1 MNNSTQ
7 YSKKVRSKIHNL
19 VSNYLRS
26 DEIVVGLENRRY
38 INYIKSVINSTIETN
53 WLETLSENT
62 QITDL
67 GVMDKFLSW
76 LQEEF
81 LSINF
86 NTIIKDY
93 EEFRISNGIKPQST
107 GANTIILVFKIG
119 LSTGIHDK
127 KTFIY
132 INNLILSTKLSKNE
146 ERNPGTLTQFFS
158 QISWLKDHIDEKD
171 WYKLESP
178 KRLTSS
184 FSITISTML
193 EMVLDYK
200 FEAMKRRNEI
210 LSIMKTNK
218 TRKIKRNKRTKRNKK
233 NEKIAE
239 KRQRYT
245 HYSRDILNLLYKKDT
260 KDPKDY
266 VFNAILLMDTTLPEF
281 QSYAVE
287 LLANNSFLPTKPSIE
302 GSSSNKQ
309 MFTKPI
315 LLDFENPVLIG
326 KFEQTLFTWLCAY
339 LTVQSTDIHHLNKK
353 NFITKKH
360 NLTGSIKFIQCVYY
374 KSRSGCIQ
382 QTRIIRSSSI
392 MGKSLLKYLDYFS
405 DTEPLVSESTPVKIP
420 LSFRDDNLIPSFIYK
435 ILSCQ
440 ITSKI
445 ILSELEANK
454 TSKIFINSYLSMS
467 NNYITSFNSWRNY
480 AKKNQTNSSYE
491 HYLLSS
497 KKPIPQRL
505 FSLSDIKTSS
515 IHAKSDIYRD
525 SDLINYNS
533 HTSATEKV
541 SYLTNSN
548 KDWINQNGRITRMVI
563 SDLILEEFNINYNKI
578 NSLTLDLY
586 SKTQLK
592 NKSKSYKPNS
602 VAVTGEYSEPSSL
615 SDFDNIVI
623 IDSIETVI
631 SFLHYID
638 CSKKYKEIL
647 ILENINFYE
656 STVAPYC
663 EWMSICLINL
673 SPTNV
678 KNGQLKYTKIKE
690 HLPNIFEGNLL

>member
-7 YSKKVRSKIHNL
+7 YSKKVRTKIQSI
-19 VSNYLRS
+19 VTNYLRN
-26 DEIVVGLENRRY
+26 DEVVVGLENRRY
-38 INYIKSVINSTIETN
+38 INYIKSVINSAIETN
-53 WLETLSENT
+53 WLETLSETT
-62 QITDL
+62 QMTEL
-67 GVMDKFLSW
+67 GAMDRFLSW
-76 LQEEF
+76 LQEEL

-93 EEFRISNGIKPQST
+93 EKFRISDGIKPQST
-107 GANTIILVFKIG
+107 GANNIILIFKVG

-127 KTFIY
+127 ETFIY
-132 INNLILSTKLSKNE
+132 INNLTVKTKLSKNE
-146 ERNPGTLTQFFS
+146 ERKPGTLTQFFS

-193 EMVLDYK
+193 VMVLDYK
-200 FEAMKRRNEI
+200 FEAMKRRSEI
-210 LSIMKTNK
+210 LSIMEANK
-218 TRKIKRNKRTKRNKK
+218 TRKIKRNKRNKK

-239 KRQRYT
+239 NRQRYT

-266 VFNAILLMDTTLPEF
+266 IFNAILLMDTTLPEF

-287 LLANNSFLPTKPSIE
+287 LLANNSFLATRPSIE

-315 LLDFENPVLIG
+315 LLDFENPLIIG

-339 LTVQSTDIHHLNKK
+339 LTVQPTDINNLRKK
-353 NFITKKH
+353 NFITKK
-360 NLTGSIKFIQCVYY
+360 NNRTGSIKFIQCVYY

-392 MGKSLLKYLDYFS
+392 IGKSLIKYLGCFS

-435 ILSCQ
+435 VLSSH
-440 ITSKI
+440 ITSKP

-454 TSKIFINSYLSMS
+454 TSKIFINAYLSMA

-480 AKKNQTNSSYE
+480 ADKNKTNSSYE

-505 FSLSDIKTSS
+505 FSLTDIKTSS
-515 IHAKSDIYRD
+515 IHAQSDIYRD

-533 HTSATEKV
+533 HSSDTEKI

-578 NSLTLDLY
+578 ESLTLDLY

-592 NKSKSYKPNS
+592 NKPESYKPDS
-602 VAVTGEYSEPSSL
+602 VTVTGEYSEPSWL
-615 SDFDNIVI
+615 SDFDNIII

-638 CSKKYKEIL
+638 CSKKHKDIL
-647 ILENINFYE
+647 ILENKDFFE

-673 SPTNV
+673 STTNV
-678 KNGQLKYTKIKE
+678 KNGQLKYTEIKE
-690 HLPNIFEGNLL
+690 HLPNIFEGILL